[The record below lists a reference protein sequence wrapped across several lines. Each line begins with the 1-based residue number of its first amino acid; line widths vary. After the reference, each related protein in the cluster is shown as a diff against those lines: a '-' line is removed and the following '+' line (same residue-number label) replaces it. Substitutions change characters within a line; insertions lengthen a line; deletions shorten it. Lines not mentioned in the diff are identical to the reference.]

1 MNWSNDDRGHLA
13 ELIREDDR
21 LRAERSSEPIRRGT
35 VSETDADGLVY
46 RTHDNNAS
54 LPTPQPDAEADFSDD
69 VDLATALDEFSK
81 ATVDRFRALEREN
94 AELRGKVDALLIL
107 LGQKSFKAADVI
119 DLPDWRKRDVA

>member
-1 MNWSNDDRGHLA
+1 MNWSNDDRRHLA

-21 LRAERSSEPIRRGT
+21 LRAERASEPIRRGT

>member
-1 MNWSNDDRGHLA
+1 MNWSNDDRRHLA

-21 LRAERSSEPIRRGT
+21 LRAEHASEAIRRGT

-54 LPTPQPDAEADFSDD
+54 LPAPQPDAEADFSDD

-81 ATVDRFRALEREN
+81 ATVDSFRALEREN